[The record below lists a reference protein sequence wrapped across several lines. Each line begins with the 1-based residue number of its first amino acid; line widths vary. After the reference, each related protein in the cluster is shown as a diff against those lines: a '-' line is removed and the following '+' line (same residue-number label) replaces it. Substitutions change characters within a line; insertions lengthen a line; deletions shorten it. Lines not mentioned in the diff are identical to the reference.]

1 MLEKQEIKDGL
12 ETIET
17 IKIVSRTLKSTSIVG
32 LLKVFYDMT
41 FYITII
47 NATSYK

>member
-12 ETIET
+12 ETIE
-17 IKIVSRTLKSTSIVG
+17 IVSRTLKSTSTVG

-47 NATSYK
+47 SATSYK